1 MQIGYIPAVACCD
14 QHSMRGSPTYAGKKR
29 RFSYTKPHPD
39 ERCHQSKLVP
49 RRDTPP
55 ITVHGNAGPH
65 TCCSSSRISVLPIGG
80 SRRGPRTNDG
90 QRFPRQH
97 HFLGQFFPFSC
108 CGPPYTQTFSIAVQL
123 SRSMRILV
131 LAYVSS
137 SSCAIVETYLTHRL
151 ARLVRTPWHLGQ
163 LEEIFTFYWNTR
175 MPNYCRTYLSHPE
188 NNHLEESVSAS
199 P

>member
-1 MQIGYIPAVACCD
+1 MLRSAQHAWQPNICREKKEGFPTRSRIQTKDAINQNLFLAATHHQSRFMATRGPIPAAAPP
-14 QHSMRGSPTYAGKKR
+14 GSA
-29 RFSYTKPHPD
+29 
-39 ERCHQSKLVP
+39 
-49 RRDTPP
+49 
-55 ITVHGNAGPH
+55 
-65 TCCSSSRISVLPIGG
+65 SSRLEAPDAGLGRMTANG
-80 SRRGPRTNDG
+80 SRDSIT
-90 QRFPRQH
+90 
-97 HFLGQFFPFSC
+97 FLANFFPFPW

-131 LAYVSS
+131 LAYVSC

-163 LEEIFTFYWNTR
+163 LEEIFTSYWDTR

-188 NNHLEESVSAS
+188 NNHLEESVNAS

>member
-97 HFLGQFFPFSC
+97 HFLGQFFPFS
-108 CGPPYTQTFSIAVQL
+108 
-123 SRSMRILV
+123 
-131 LAYVSS
+131 
-137 SSCAIVETYLTHRL
+137 
-151 ARLVRTPWHLGQ
+151 LVRAALHADLLHRRAAQSIHAYFSTCVCELLILRDRGDLPYPSLGS
-163 LEEIFTFYWNTR
+163 IG
-175 MPNYCRTYLSHPE
+175 PNALAPG
-188 NNHLEESVSAS
+188 AA
-199 P
+199 